1 MSLGTD
7 TTRTIASLLFSGSA
21 EQFPDIKWIF
31 SHAGGT
37 APIFRRTQGFAATSS
52 ERPCRLSL
60 GTPRKIDH
68 LHMHEIGPGRHPD
81 TEIAAPSGDR
91 RSNRDLGQVQ
101 SRPSAAAGSA
111 DVAERGLL
119 RLKSAL
125 GFEERGNG
133 YKRCH
138 KKPAFDLW
146 DVVDSRVAS

>member
-1 MSLGTD
+1 M
-7 TTRTIASLLFSGSA
+7 
-21 EQFPDIKWIF
+21 
-31 SHAGGT
+31 
-37 APIFRRTQGFAATSS
+37 
-52 ERPCRLSL
+52 SL